1 MAAGPYGP
9 KAQFAATVCKI
20 VVSVGRMLTEQNSDR
35 SGLELLITETLGRLT
50 DLTQEYVLV
59 EVW

>member
-1 MAAGPYGP
+1 
-9 KAQFAATVCKI
+9 
-20 VVSVGRMLTEQNSDR
+20 MLTEQNSDR